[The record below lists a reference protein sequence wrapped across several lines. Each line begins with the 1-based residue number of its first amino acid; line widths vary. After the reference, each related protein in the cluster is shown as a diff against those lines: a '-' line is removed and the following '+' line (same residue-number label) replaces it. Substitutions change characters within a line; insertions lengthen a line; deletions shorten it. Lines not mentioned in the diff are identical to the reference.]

1 MHGNRRCLDQVP
13 FQSLGSFYSSAA
25 LPYFCCFLFS
35 VQRIWSRKDNIP
47 RIMFRSKARRR
58 INNIRISEG
67 KRRARFYR
75 LMQLNG
81 PAWSRFWH
89 RRQLDLFDQSLF
101 IIRE

>member
-1 MHGNRRCLDQVP
+1 MFGPSSVP
-13 FQSLGSFYSSAA
+13 IIRWLLFKCRFAIFL
-25 LPYFCCFLFS
+25 LFS
-35 VQRIWSRKDNIP
+35 AQRIWSRKDNIP